1 MNDVDDKVVPIFPYN
16 PGINPEFFRLGA
28 AVIRR
33 WRLLVIFLPHAVLNR
48 TNTLILSL
56 WKQLKHMSGRFSI
69 LSQTRLNVT
78 PALFLFA
85 GSRLKSDRWIPF
97 SAKALRKVK
106 HLRKIKKEK
115 KSNLNFWNRWGKPG
129 FVAKMYSSSLTQSLF

>member
-33 WRLLVIFLPHAVLNR
+33 RRLLVIFLPHAVLNR

-56 WKQLKHMSGRFSI
+56 WKQLKHMSGRFSK

-129 FVAKMYSSSLTQSLF
+129 FVAKMNSSSLTQSLF